1 MKNNITAF
9 PNSFRYL
16 HNRGKTIHGHVSGAG
31 DCETVMSAAA
41 QSPAGVTERGKD
53 VLGTLPV
60 AWAWVM
66 ECGAG
71 DVEEQ
76 V

>member
-9 PNSFRYL
+9 PNSFRFL

-31 DCETVMSAAA
+31 DYETVMSAAA
-41 QSPAGVTERGKD
+41 QSSAGVTERGED
-53 VLGTLPV
+53 VLRRFPV